1 MLSPTP
7 GTTTAE
13 DVLGPLAGPS
23 SSAARP
29 PSVPSPT
36 APLAGSTPAES
47 STTQEVQ
54 ESADQRNS
62 SASVAEEGP
71 RRFQL
76 TALNVAW
83 IAGTLLALV
92 LLAASPR
99 VYDRWRS
106 R

>member
-1 MLSPTP
+1 MLSPTL

-13 DVLGPLAGPS
+13 GLLGPLASPS

-29 PSVPSPT
+29 PVAASPT
-36 APLAGSTPAES
+36 APLAGSTPPES
-47 STTQEVQ
+47 ATTQEAQ
-54 ESADQRNS
+54 ESADPRNT
-62 SASVAEEGP
+62 SASVADEGP

-76 TALNVAW
+76 TPLNVAW

-106 R
+106 H